1 MSEVRD
7 KIVSLLNS
15 SKVLFEENYDYAE
28 ETREYVQKYIA
39 YLLEVADVCDLK
51 HEEEKPL
58 PMEYQRE
65 WKVKVLWTDEYR
77 GYRYYVCSMGPHPC
91 AYVENKDGYDYGTEK
106 GDQVPCH
113 GGVTYGGRA
122 YWNEED
128 DKQYIGWDY
137 AHCDDYSGM
146 YNYEQDPY
154 WQSLKKWT
162 TQEII
167 DEVVEVIDWLCDGPS
182 QLEEDE

>member
-28 ETREYVQKYIA
+28 ETRDYVQRYIA
-39 YLLEVADVCDLK
+39 YLLGVADVCDLK

-65 WKVKVLWTDEYR
+65 CKVKVLWTAEYR
-77 GYRYYVCSMGPHPC
+77 GYKYYVCSMGPHPC

-106 GDQVPCH
+106 ADEVPCH

-122 YWNEED
+122 YWNEDD

-137 AHCDDYSGM
+137 SGM
-146 YNYEQDPY
+146 YNYDQNPY